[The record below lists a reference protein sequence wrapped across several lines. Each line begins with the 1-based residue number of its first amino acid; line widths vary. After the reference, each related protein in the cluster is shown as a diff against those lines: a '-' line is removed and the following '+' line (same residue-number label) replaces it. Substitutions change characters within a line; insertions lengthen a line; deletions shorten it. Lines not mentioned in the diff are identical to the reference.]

1 MTFTILALASRDA
14 SVAAMRSMIVNRL
27 ALVIATS
34 SLAACVS
41 GGGEPPPLPTLAEDP
56 EQPALALFEHVL
68 TGHFA
73 AFGANPPTTCAVLRP
88 GPLSAEQ
95 EEALITRFV
104 RLAPASRCV
113 AAGEG
118 WRDGITQEPAQVI
131 QLYDFACREPEQ
143 CTGWVAAPG
152 SPAKRYA
159 MRFSDGRWQ
168 FTSDPRII
176 AE

>member
-1 MTFTILALASRDA
+1 MRKTIIPGLAMTLS
-14 SVAAMRSMIVNRL
+14 
-27 ALVIATS
+27 
-34 SLAACVS
+34 ACIS
-41 GGGEPPPLPTLAEDP
+41 GGGAPPPLPLLVEDR
-56 EQPALALFEHVL
+56 EQPALALLEHVL

-73 AFGANPPTTCAVLRP
+73 AFGANPPTTCALLRP

-95 EEALITRFV
+95 EKALIVRFV

-118 WRDGITQEPAQVI
+118 WRDAITQKPAQAV
-131 QLYDFACREPEQ
+131 QVYEFACRSPTQ

-159 MRFSDGRWQ
+159 MRFESGAWR
-168 FTSDPRII
+168 FTADPRLI

>member
-1 MTFTILALASRDA
+1 MLSINVTRFAMALA
-14 SVAAMRSMIVNRL
+14 
-27 ALVIATS
+27 TS
-34 SLAACVS
+34 ALAACVS
-41 GGGEPPPLPTLAEDP
+41 GGGAPPPLPKLAEDA

-73 AFGANPPTTCAVLRP
+73 AFGANPPTTCVLLRP
-88 GPLSAEQ
+88 DPLSAEQ

-113 AAGEG
+113 AAGDT
-118 WRDGITQEPAQVI
+118 WRDAITDEPAQVI
-131 QLYDFACREPEQ
+131 QLYEFACRTPEQ

-168 FTSDPRII
+168 FTSDSRII

>member
-1 MTFTILALASRDA
+1 MRKAIITGLVLALG
-14 SVAAMRSMIVNRL
+14 
-27 ALVIATS
+27 
-34 SLAACVS
+34 ACVS
-41 GGGEPPPLPTLAEDP
+41 GGGAPPPLAPLAEDQ

-73 AFGANPPTTCAVLRP
+73 AFGANPPTTCAMLRSA
-88 GPLSAEQ
+88 PLSAAQ
-95 EEALITRFV
+95 EEALIVRFV

-113 AAGEG
+113 EAWGG
-118 WRDGITQEPAQVI
+118 WQDAITDEPAQVVEV
-131 QLYDFACREPEQ
+131 YDFACPAPDR

-159 MRFSDGRWQ
+159 LRFEGGAWR
-168 FTSDPRII
+168 FTADPRLI

>member
-41 GGGEPPPLPTLAEDP
+41 GGGIPPAPAPLAQNADE
-56 EQPALALFEHVL
+56 PALALLEYVL

-88 GPLSAEQ
+88 GPLSAQQ

-113 AAGEG
+113 AEGES
-118 WRDGITQEPAQVI
+118 WRDAITGAPAQVV
-131 QLYDFACREPEQ
+131 QLYDFSCRTSEQ
-143 CTGWVAAPG
+143 CSGWVAAAGTPV
-152 SPAKRYA
+152 RYA
-159 MRFSDGRWQ
+159 MRFEDDAWRMIR
-168 FTSDPRII
+168 DPR
-176 AE
+176 ALAD

>member
-1 MTFTILALASRDA
+1 MHKAIIPGMALGLS
-14 SVAAMRSMIVNRL
+14 
-27 ALVIATS
+27 
-34 SLAACVS
+34 ACVA
-41 GGGEPPPLPTLAEDP
+41 GGGTPPPPPPLSEDAG
-56 EQPALALFEHVL
+56 QPVLALFEHVL

-73 AFGANPPTTCAVLRP
+73 AFGANPPTTCALLRP

-95 EEALITRFV
+95 EKALIVRFV

-118 WRDGITQEPAQVI
+118 WRDAITQEPAQVV
-131 QLYDFACREPEQ
+131 QVYEFACRSPTQ

-159 MRFSDGRWQ
+159 MRFESGAWR
-168 FTSDPRII
+168 FTADPRLI